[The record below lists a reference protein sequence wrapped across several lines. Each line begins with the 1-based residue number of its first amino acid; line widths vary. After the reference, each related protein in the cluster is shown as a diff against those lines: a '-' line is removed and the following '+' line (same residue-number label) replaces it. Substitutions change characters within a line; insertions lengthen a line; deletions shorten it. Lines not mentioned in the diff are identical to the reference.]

1 MEGAAKPERPMC
13 DCGTRLAYWCP
24 SCELLVTRS
33 KPWIYVASKTRHAWI
48 WKELRAAGHMIVASW
63 IDEAGHGQTLDWAD
77 LWRRCVRE
85 VAFADVCVVYREDS
99 ELLKGALIEM
109 GVALAKDKRVF
120 FVGNPGGI
128 DAVNHPSVTVFDSVE
143 KAFVEIYKEVP

>member
-1 MEGAAKPERPMC
+1 
-13 DCGTRLAYWCP
+13 
-24 SCELLVTRS
+24 
-33 KPWIYVASKTRHAWI
+33 
-48 WKELRAAGHMIVASW
+48 MIVASW